1 MVADF
6 LICRALMVIGHAF
19 LNQPPLWKP
28 HIERWPYSY
37 LRYSHGTHFTRLSM
51 QEVMAT
57 AVQAKPFPVDHRN
70 EIYLIFTAEDVTME
84 DFAAPSPASTT
95 SPSPRRRATRSLTR
109 GWETPE
115 NSDPRFALIPSPSPA
130 T

>member
-1 MVADF
+1 MY
-6 LICRALMVIGHAF
+6 GTGGGS
-19 LNQPPLWKP
+19 
-28 HIERWPYSY
+28 HISRSVSIVGEYSY

-70 EIYLIFTAEDVTME
+70 EIYLILTAEDVTME